1 MADAPI
7 RVLIVDDHQLVAEG
21 IALALR
27 RHEDIE
33 VMGIETSVSGAVQMT
48 QDLAARD
55 LAPHVVLMDFHLADG
70 TGADAAARIRE
81 SQPETAVVIIS
92 GDSGEAT
99 MLAAV
104 EAGAS
109 GYLSKLDGGEQ
120 LAQQVRRAA
129 AGEMLI
135 PAAML
140 QRLVSL
146 GRSRAV
152 EAALRVHPGDALTR
166 REREILGLM
175 AQGLD
180 NPAIAEA
187 LTISYHTVRG
197 HVQSI
202 LEKLDARSKLEAV
215 AKAHADGLLD

>member
-1 MADAPI
+1 VTAGGQI
-7 RVLIVDDHQLVAEG
+7 RVLIVDDHQIVAEG

-27 RHEDIE
+27 RHGDIE
-33 VMGIETSVSGAVQMT
+33 IVGIETSVTGAVQAS
-48 QDLAARD
+48 QDLA
-55 LAPHVVLMDFHLADG
+55 PGVVLMDYHLADG
-70 TGADAAARIRE
+70 TGADAAAAIRE
-81 SQPETAVVIIS
+81 ARPDTAVVMIS
-92 GDSGEAT
+92 GDSGEGA

-109 GYLSKLDGGEQ
+109 GYLSKTDGSEQ

-140 QRLVSL
+140 QRLVALSRSHAVAAATR
-146 GRSRAV
+146 GRAS
-152 EAALRVHPGDALTR
+152 DILTP
-166 REREILGLM
+166 REREILELM
-175 AQGLD
+175 ARGLD
-180 NPAIAEA
+180 NPAIAEE

-202 LEKLDARSKLEAV
+202 LEKLDARTKLEAV
-215 AKAHADGLLD
+215 ARAHAEGLLPQ